1 MDDAKAA
8 KKKRRILGA
17 TAPEIRVA
25 NYRIEGLYLNSLS
38 NEVSHTAT
46 AYDVA
51 PRLYIP
57 LGIEL
62 R

>member
-1 MDDAKAA
+1 M
-8 KKKRRILGA
+8 
-17 TAPEIRVA
+17 IRQLVNGVLVFTNNVRSRDPVA
-25 NYRIEGLYLNSLS
+25 NYRIEGLYLNSRS
-38 NEVSHTAT
+38 NEVSHTAA

-62 R
+62 K